1 MKRTKRIVRV
11 SPHVPL
17 ESIKHADALL
27 VGDWHLREDVPVCRT
42 DDFETAQW
50 EKVKWISE
58 LQKQFNCLVLHS
70 GDLFNH
76 WKPSPALLAKAIEFL
91 PDNFYTCFGN
101 HDLPQHNLDLA
112 YKCGINVLEKAG
124 KIQLLNNGHWNQSIP
139 DPKDVGLILG
149 KRIFVWHVMTYEGNP
164 PWPGCTDTPFNKIL
178 DKYSDQFDLIVT
190 GHNHKMFYG
199 EKNGSWLVNP
209 GSLTRQKA
217 DQVDHIPTVFLWA
230 AEDNLVYPIEIPY
243 ARNVISREHIDKIE
257 ERDSRIQAFVER
269 LSTEFGIGLSF
280 EDNLERFEKE
290 NSIRSTVMEI
300 IYRAIEK
307 GREK

>member
-1 MKRTKRIVRV
+1 MQRTKKVIQS

-17 ESIKHADALL
+17 ESIKHADVILT
-27 VGDWHLREDVPVCRT
+27 GDWHLREDVPICRI
-42 DDFETAQW
+42 DDFESAQW

-58 LQKQFNCLVLHS
+58 LQKKFGCPILHS

-91 PDNFYTCFGN
+91 PDDFFTNYGN

-112 YKCGINVLEKAG
+112 YKCGIYVLEKAK
-124 KIQLLNNGHWNQSIP
+124 KITVIEDGHWNQNLP
-139 DPKDVGLILG
+139 ELAGFNVYLDCRVL
-149 KRIFVWHVMTYEGNP
+149 VWHIMTYEGKP
-164 PWPGCTDTPFNKIL
+164 PWPGCTDEPFNAIL
-178 DKYSDQFDLIVT
+178 DKYADQFDLIVT

-217 DQVDHIPTVFLWA
+217 DQVDHIPTVFLWTA
-230 AEDNLVYPIEIPY
+230 KDNMVYPIEIPH
-243 ARNVISREHIDKIE
+243 ARNVISREHIEKIE

-280 EDNLERFEKE
+280 EENLERFEKE
-290 NSIRSTVMEI
+290 NQIRPAVIEI
-300 IYRAIEK
+300 VRKAIE
-307 GREK
+307 E

>member
-1 MKRTKRIVRV
+1 MQRTKKTIRI

-17 ESIKHADALL
+17 ESIPHADAILT
-27 VGDWHLREDVPVCRT
+27 GDWHLREDVPICRT

-50 EKVKWISE
+50 EKVKWVSG
-58 LQKQFNCLVLHS
+58 LQKQFDCLVLHS

-76 WKPSPALLAKAIEFL
+76 WKPSPALLSKALEFL
-91 PDNFYTCFGN
+91 PGNFFTNMGN
-101 HDLPQHNLDLA
+101 HDLPQHNIDLT

-124 KIQLLNNGHWNQSIP
+124 KIEVLSHVHWNQFPEENSGLNFWP
-139 DPKDVGLILG
+139 DCRVL
-149 KRIFVWHVMTYEGNP
+149 VWHVMTYEGKP
-164 PWPGCTDTPFNKIL
+164 PWPGCTDEPFNAIL
-178 DKYSDQFDLIVT
+178 NKYADQFDLIVT

-217 DQVDHIPTVFLWA
+217 DQVDHIPTVFLWTA
-230 AEDNLVYPIEIPY
+230 KDNMVYPIEIPHS
-243 ARNVISREHIDKIE
+243 RNVISREHIEKIE

-280 EDNLERFEKE
+280 SDNLERFEKE
-290 NSIRSTVMEI
+290 NQIRPAVMEI
-300 IYRAIEK
+300 VRKAIE
-307 GREK
+307 G

>member
-1 MKRTKRIVRV
+1 MKRTKRIVQV
-11 SPHVPL
+11 SPHVSL
-17 ESIKHADALL
+17 ESIKHADAILT
-27 VGDWHLREDVPVCRT
+27 GDWHLREDVPVCRT

-50 EKVKWISE
+50 EKVKWVSE
-58 LQKQFNCLVLHS
+58 LQRHFDCPILHS

-76 WKPSPALLAKAIEFL
+76 WKPSPALLAKTIEFL
-91 PDNFYTCFGN
+91 PDQFSTIFGN

-124 KIQLLNNGHWNQSIP
+124 KIKVLSNVHWNQLP
-139 DPKDVGLILG
+139 DENAGFTFYPDCRIL
-149 KRIFVWHVMTYEGNP
+149 VWHVMTYEGKS
-164 PWPGCTDTPFNKIL
+164 PWPGCTDAPFNTIL
-178 DKYSDQFDLIVT
+178 DKYSDQYDLIVT

-217 DQVDHIPTVFLWA
+217 DQVDHIPTVFLWDSK
-230 AEDNLVYPIEIPY
+230 DNVVYPIEIPHI
-243 ARNVISREHIDKIE
+243 RNVISREHIEKIE

-280 EDNLERFEKE
+280 SDNLERFEKE
-290 NSIRSTVMEI
+290 NSIRPAVIEI
-300 IYRAIEK
+300 VRKAI
-307 GREK
+307 GD